1 MSDINV
7 KKLKVPELKDELKR
21 RGLSVQ
27 GLKAELQERL
37 QAALDSEAEAAEA
50 EEEMEEEGEGGG
62 GGEEQEE
69 DGPGPLETPEN
80 GEEEGAGAG
89 ELPESLLLAEE
100 EEEEEEEEPQV
111 AGADKAE
118 AEAPG
123 PGLNGAAPAARP
135 QLEPPAPTVA
145 AAAQASEAEPQR
157 EAEVQAQARAR
168 AAGGGGGMDDD
179 EVVEE
184 EEEEEAESKTGESE
198 SGLGEE
204 EEEEEENGM
213 GEAEGAAPEP
223 ARQQEQA
230 QAQQRAGEEETME
243 LGDGAARA
251 AIKQEPEAAASGPAP
266 APQHSNK
273 GRESQAEQTTDKSKE
288 QNRKGI
294 KRPHEDHGRGYYEY
308 IEENKYR
315 RSKSPQ
321 PPVEEDEEEFDDTVV
336 ALDTYNCDLHFKIN
350 RDRFGAMPLTMEGFA
365 YLWAGGR
372 ASYGVTKGK
381 ICFEVKVTEK
391 IPVKHLPPDQ
401 TDPHE
406 VRVGWSLASYSML
419 LGEEELS
426 VGYSGNG
433 TKCSNCK
440 SEDYGEKFGEND
452 VIGCFLN
459 FDADEVEVSYSKN
472 GQDLGVAFKIG
483 KDSLADRAFF
493 PHVLCHNC
501 AVELNFGQ
509 LDTPYFPIPEGFTFI
524 QQVPLEERVRGPK
537 GPKTKGECEVLMMVG
552 LPGTGKS
559 VWVSKHAA
567 EYPGKYNI
575 LGTNNIMDIMK
586 VLSFKRQKTD
596 RGKLTTLI
604 QQATQCL
611 SKFIEIAARKKR
623 NYILDQ
629 TNVCAAAQRRK
640 MCLFA
645 GFQRKAVVICPSDEE
660 YKERSKKKAE
670 EEGKDVPEHA
680 VLKMKGIFTLP
691 EPGDFLDEVSY
702 AELQK
707 EDAQKLLEKYK
718 EESKTALPP
727 EKKPNTGSGKR
738 AMNRGRS
745 GQRGGMNQYNRGG
758 QRGGRGG
765 YQNRGNYRGGSNR
778 GQYNRRGNQQSR
790 GYAHN
795 QRFTPMVGYNRGGF
809 IERPSFSGRG
819 GSYNHRGAAD
829 NHRGP
834 GSNRG
839 GYGQNFRGR
848 GNRGFNQGY
857 RNENFL
863 QGQGFKQN
871 WSRQQQARLQQFWSQ
886 YSNQYNK
893 DYY

>member
-7 KKLKVPELKDELKR
+7 KKLKVPELKDELKQ

-37 QAALDSEAEAAEA
+37 QAALDSEAAEEA
-50 EEEMEEEGEGGG
+50 EMEG
-62 GGEEQEE
+62 E
-69 DGPGPLETPEN
+69 DGPGPLEAGEN
-80 GEEEGAGAG
+80 GEEEEEAEAGESSCRLE
-89 ELPESLLLAEE
+89 ELPESLLEDEE
-100 EEEEEEEEPQV
+100 EPPQV
-111 AGADKAE
+111 AGGDKAE
-118 AEAPG
+118 PKPPG
-123 PGLNGAAPAARP
+123 PGLNGEQPPHDAPPGGLEAARP
-135 QLEPPAPTVA
+135 QIEPAVVAPT
-145 AAAQASEAEPQR
+145 QASEEPSLPQPG
-157 EAEVQAQARAR
+157 AQALAAR
-168 AAGGGGGMDDD
+168 GGGEMDDD
-179 EVVEE
+179 VAEGGDL
-184 EEEEEAESKTGESE
+184 EAELKTGES
-198 SGLGEE
+198 GLG
-204 EEEEEENGM
+204 EEEEENGM
-213 GEAEGAAPEP
+213 GEALGAAPE
-223 ARQQEQA
+223 RA
-230 QAQQRAGEEETME
+230 QAALPEQRAGEEETME
-243 LGDGAARA
+243 LGDGEARDV
-251 AIKQEPEAAASGPAP
+251 KQEKEAAAPVA
-266 APQHSNK
+266 QHSSK
-273 GRESQAEQTTDKSKE
+273 GKESQVEQTTDKSKE

-372 ASYGVTKGK
+372 ASYGVSKGK
-381 ICFEVKVTEK
+381 ICFELKVTEK

-401 TDPHE
+401 IDPHE
-406 VRVGWSLASYSML
+406 VRIGWSLASYSML
-419 LGEEELS
+419 LGDEELS

-440 SEDYGEKFGEND
+440 SEEYGEKFGEND

-459 FDADEVEVSYSKN
+459 FDTDEVEVSYSKN

-483 KDSLADRAFF
+483 KDNLAGRSLF

-509 LDTPYFPIPEGFTFI
+509 METPYFPLPEGFSFM

-537 GPKTKGECEVLMMVG
+537 GPKTKAECEVLMMVG

-680 VLKMKGIFTLP
+680 VLKMKGIFALP

-707 EDAQKLLEKYK
+707 EDAQKLLEQYK

-727 EKKPNTGSGKR
+727 EKKPNTNSGKR

-809 IERPSFSGRG
+809 IERPSYSGRG

-848 GNRGFNQGY
+848 GNRGYNQGY
-857 RNENFL
+857 RNENFI

>member
-1 MSDINV
+1 
-7 KKLKVPELKDELKR
+7 
-21 RGLSVQ
+21 
-27 GLKAELQERL
+27 
-37 QAALDSEAEAAEA
+37 
-50 EEEMEEEGEGGG
+50 
-62 GGEEQEE
+62 
-69 DGPGPLETPEN
+69 
-80 GEEEGAGAG
+80 
-89 ELPESLLLAEE
+89 
-100 EEEEEEEEPQV
+100 
-111 AGADKAE
+111 
-118 AEAPG
+118 
-123 PGLNGAAPAARP
+123 
-135 QLEPPAPTVA
+135 
-145 AAAQASEAEPQR
+145 
-157 EAEVQAQARAR
+157 
-168 AAGGGGGMDDD
+168 
-179 EVVEE
+179 
-184 EEEEEAESKTGESE
+184 
-198 SGLGEE
+198 
-204 EEEEEENGM
+204 M
-213 GEAEGAAPEP
+213 GEIKFILENSDVFDS
-223 ARQQEQA
+223 
-230 QAQQRAGEEETME
+230 ME
-243 LGDGAARA
+243 D
-251 AIKQEPEAAASGPAP
+251 KQSGG
-266 APQHSNK
+266 K
-273 GRESQAEQTTDKSKE
+273 DSQAEQTTDKGKE
-288 QNRKGI
+288 QNRKGV

-321 PPVEEDEEEFDDTVV
+321 PPVEEDEEEFDDNVV

-381 ICFEVKVTEK
+381 ICFEMKVTEK

-419 LGEEELS
+419 LGEFFNILFAGFLHLLTEVNMHTCFWGEHLISLKVQFVKSGEEELS

-483 KDSLADRAFF
+483 KDDLAGRALF

-509 LDTPYFPIPEGFTFI
+509 KETPYFPIPEGFTFI
-524 QQVPLEERVRGPK
+524 QQVPLEERVRGPR
-537 GPKTKGECEVLMMVG
+537 GPKTKGECEASVLMMVG

-680 VLKMKGIFTLP
+680 VLKMKGIYTLP

-718 EESKTALPP
+718 EES
-727 EKKPNTGSGKR
+727 
-738 AMNRGRS
+738 
-745 GQRGGMNQYNRGG
+745 
-758 QRGGRGG
+758 
-765 YQNRGNYRGGSNR
+765 SNR
-778 GQYNRRGNQQSR
+778 GQYNRRGNQQSH
-790 GYAHN
+790 GYAPN
-795 QRFTPMVGYNRGGF
+795 QRFTPMIGYNRVIAFIARSIKPVEGGF
-809 IERPSFSGRG
+809 AAAAKCLGDTASGILF
-819 GSYNHRGAAD
+819 GAGEIVASTKATEMKTSSKV
-829 NHRGP
+829 RA
-834 GSNRG
+834 SNRTG
-839 GYGQNFRGR
+839 AVS
-848 GNRGFNQGY
+848 
-857 RNENFL
+857 
-863 QGQGFKQN
+863 
-871 WSRQQQARLQQFWSQ
+871 SR
-886 YSNQYNK
+886 
-893 DYY
+893 

>member
-1 MSDINV
+1 MSEINV

-37 QAALDSEAEAAEA
+37 QAALDSEAEV
-50 EEEMEEEGEGGG
+50 EMMEGEGD
-62 GGEEQEE
+62 E
-69 DGPGPLETPEN
+69 GPLEAGEN
-80 GEEEGAGAG
+80 GK
-89 ELPESLLLAEE
+89 EE
-100 EEEEEEEEPQV
+100 EEEEGGHTSVSLDELPEAVLADDVEQEPLLEEEEEED
-111 AGADKAE
+111 AAEIGDKAE
-118 AEAPG
+118 YEGPG
-123 PGLNGAAPAARP
+123 PGLNGAPRSQQQAPRP
-135 QLEPPAPTVA
+135 LVEVQACGEPSPPPPQPQQQQA
-145 AAAQASEAEPQR
+145 AAAETARGTGETIDYELEEEGAESADSEAEP
-157 EAEVQAQARAR
+157 
-168 AAGGGGGMDDD
+168 
-179 EVVEE
+179 
-184 EEEEEAESKTGESE
+184 KTAESE

-204 EEEEEENGM
+204 EEEDEEEEANGM
-213 GEAEGAAPEP
+213 AEAQPHAAPAEP
-223 ARQQEQA
+223 QHQA
-230 QAQQRAGEEETME
+230 GDETME
-243 LGDGAARA
+243 LGNSAVAEAEHRPAEGDVAADV
-251 AIKQEPEAAASGPAP
+251 PEAT
-266 APQHSNK
+266 PQQPSK
-273 GRESQAEQTTDKSKE
+273 DKDSQVEQATNKSKE
-288 QNRKGI
+288 QNRKGV
-294 KRPHEDHGRGYYEY
+294 KRPHEDHGRGYFEY

-315 RSKSPQ
+315 RSKSPL

-372 ASYGVTKGK
+372 ASYGVNKGK
-381 ICFEVKVTEK
+381 ICFEMKVTEK
-391 IPVKHLPPDQ
+391 IPVKHLPADQ
-401 TDPHE
+401 ADPHE

-440 SEDYGEKFGEND
+440 SEEYGEKFGEND

-472 GQDLGVAFKIG
+472 GQDLGVAFKIE
-483 KDSLADRAFF
+483 KDCLAERALF

-501 AVELNFGQ
+501 AVEFNFGQ
-509 LDTPYFPIPEGFTFI
+509 METPYFPVPEGFTFI

-552 LPGTGKS
+552 LPGSGKS

-586 VLSFKRQKTD
+586 VLSFKPQKTD

-680 VLKMKGIFTLP
+680 VLKMKGIFALP
-691 EPGDFLDEVSY
+691 EVGDFLDEVSY
-702 AELQK
+702 AELEK

-718 EESKTALPP
+718 EESKAALPP
-727 EKKPNTGSGKR
+727 EKKPNTNSGKR

-745 GQRGGMNQYNRGG
+745 GQRSGMNQYNRGG

-765 YQNRGNYRGGSNR
+765 YQNRGGNYRGGSNR
-778 GQYNRRGNQQSR
+778 GQFNRRGVQQNR
-790 GYAHN
+790 GYPQN
-795 QRFTPMVGYNRGGF
+795 QRFTPMIGFSRGGF
-809 IERPSFSGRG
+809 IDRGLYSGRG
-819 GSYNHRGAAD
+819 ASYNHRGPAD
-829 NHRGP
+829 
-834 GSNRG
+834 NRG

-848 GNRGFNQGY
+848 GNRGYNQGY
-857 RNENFL
+857 RNENFNL
-863 QGQGFKQN
+863 GQGYKQN
-871 WSRQQQARLQQFWSQ
+871 WNRQQQARLQQFWSQ
-886 YSNQYNK
+886 YSNHYNK

>member
-7 KKLKVPELKDELKR
+7 KKLKVPELKDELKQ

-37 QAALDSEAEAAEA
+37 QAALDSEAQEPDEAALGEGEREPPQQKHQEEEGLEADENGEGEA
-50 EEEMEEEGEGGG
+50 EESLEE
-62 GGEEQEE
+62 
-69 DGPGPLETPEN
+69 P
-80 GEEEGAGAG
+80 
-89 ELPESLLLAEE
+89 PESLLDDDDEEQE
-100 EEEEEEEEPQV
+100 EEEEEEEEPLQAAA
-111 AGADKAE
+111 AGAADKAE
-118 AEAPG
+118 PEPLG
-123 PGLNGAAPAARP
+123 PGLNGAPRG
-135 QLEPPAPTVA
+135 EPA
-145 AAAQASEAEPQR
+145 AAASKVCGEAGSTPSAKAAAKPARGGGEAAADQEAESGDSEAEPK
-157 EAEVQAQARAR
+157 RA
-168 AAGGGGGMDDD
+168 
-179 EVVEE
+179 
-184 EEEEEAESKTGESE
+184 ESE

-204 EEEEEENGM
+204 EEEDDDEENGM
-213 GEAEGAAPEP
+213 ADEP
-223 ARQQEQA
+223 QA
-230 QAQQRAGEEETME
+230 QAAPAKPQEGAGGEEQTME
-243 LGDGAARA
+243 LGDSEARDPPAAP
-251 AIKQEPEAAASGPAP
+251 KPQQQEAPAP
-266 APQHSNK
+266 ALQQSSK
-273 GRESQAEQTTDKSKE
+273 GKESKAEQKTDKSKE
-288 QNRKGI
+288 QNRRGV

-372 ASYGVTKGK
+372 ASYGVNKGK
-381 ICFEVKVTEK
+381 LCFEMKVTEK

-401 TDPHE
+401 IDPHE
-406 VRVGWSLASYSML
+406 VRIGWSLASYSML

-433 TKCSNCK
+433 AKCSNCK
-440 SEDYGEKFGEND
+440 SEEYGEKFGEND

-459 FDADEVEVSYSKN
+459 FDDDEVEVSYSKN

-483 KDSLADRAFF
+483 KDNLADRALF

-501 AVELNFGQ
+501 AVEFNFGQ
-509 LDTPYFPIPEGFTFI
+509 METPYFPVPEGFIFI

-537 GPKTKGECEVLMMVG
+537 GPKTKAECEVLMMVG

-680 VLKMKGIFTLP
+680 VLKMKGIFALP
-691 EPGDFLDEVSY
+691 EAGDFLDEVSY

-718 EESKTALPP
+718 EESKTSLPP
-727 EKKPNTGSGKR
+727 EKKPNTNAGKR
-738 AMNRGRS
+738 GMNRGRS

-790 GYAHN
+790 GYAQN
-795 QRFTPMVGYNRGGF
+795 QRFSPMGGYNRGGF
-809 IERPSFSGRG
+809 VERASYSGRG
-819 GSYNHRGAAD
+819 GSYNHRGGAAD

-848 GNRGFNQGY
+848 GNRGYNQGY
-857 RNENFL
+857 RNENYNL
-863 QGQGFKQN
+863 GQGYKQN
-871 WSRQQQARLQQFWSQ
+871 WNRQQQARLQQFWSQ

>member
-7 KKLKVPELKDELKR
+7 KKLKVPELKDELKQ

-37 QAALDSEAEAAEA
+37 QAALDSEAVVEEA
-50 EEEMEEEGEGGG
+50 EETMEAAAAGEGG
-62 GGEEQEE
+62 EE

-80 GEEEGAGAG
+80 GEEEEDEEEEEEEDEEADAE
-89 ELPESLLLAEE
+89 ELPESLL
-100 EEEEEEEEPQV
+100 EEEEEEEPQV

-118 AEAPG
+118 APG

-135 QLEPPAPTVA
+135 LPGA
-145 AAAQASEAEPQR
+145 AAAAPPQAATTSEA
-157 EAEVQAQARAR
+157 
-168 AAGGGGGMDDD
+168 AAGKTDD
-179 EVVEE
+179 
-184 EEEEEAESKTGESE
+184 A
-198 SGLGEE
+198 
-204 EEEEEENGM
+204 EEEENGT
-213 GEAEGAAPEP
+213 GEAEPGK
-223 ARQQEQA
+223 A
-230 QAQQRAGEEETME
+230 QAPAQERAGEEETME
-243 LGDGAARA
+243 LGSGEARA
-251 AIKQEPEAAASGPAP
+251 ATKPEAAASGPAP
-266 APQHSNK
+266 ALQHSAK
-273 GRESQAEQTTDKSKE
+273 EKEGQAEQTTDKSKE
-288 QNRKGI
+288 QNRKGV

-381 ICFEVKVTEK
+381 ICFEIKVIEK

-406 VRVGWSLASYSML
+406 VRVGWSLDSYSML

-433 TKCSNCK
+433 AKCSNCK

-483 KDSLADRAFF
+483 KDSIADRALF

-509 LDTPYFPIPEGFTFI
+509 METPYFPTPEGFTFI
-524 QQVPLEERVRGPK
+524 QQVALEERVRGPK

-559 VWVSKHAA
+559 LWVSKHAA

-691 EPGDFLDEVSY
+691 ESGDFLDEVTY

-727 EKKPNTGSGKR
+727 EKKPNTSSGKR

-809 IERPSFSGRG
+809 VERPSYSGRG
-819 GSYNHRGAAD
+819 GAYNHRGAAD

-863 QGQGFKQN
+863 QGQGYKQN

>member
-1 MSDINV
+1 MFKERKIKSEAG
-7 KKLKVPELKDELKR
+7 KESKVD
-21 RGLSVQ
+21 
-27 GLKAELQERL
+27 
-37 QAALDSEAEAAEA
+37 QAA
-50 EEEMEEEGEGGG
+50 
-62 GGEEQEE
+62 
-69 DGPGPLETPEN
+69 
-80 GEEEGAGAG
+80 
-89 ELPESLLLAEE
+89 
-100 EEEEEEEEPQV
+100 
-111 AGADKAE
+111 
-118 AEAPG
+118 
-123 PGLNGAAPAARP
+123 
-135 QLEPPAPTVA
+135 
-145 AAAQASEAEPQR
+145 
-157 EAEVQAQARAR
+157 
-168 AAGGGGGMDDD
+168 
-179 EVVEE
+179 
-184 EEEEEAESKTGESE
+184 
-198 SGLGEE
+198 
-204 EEEEEENGM
+204 
-213 GEAEGAAPEP
+213 
-223 ARQQEQA
+223 
-230 QAQQRAGEEETME
+230 
-243 LGDGAARA
+243 
-251 AIKQEPEAAASGPAP
+251 
-266 APQHSNK
+266 
-273 GRESQAEQTTDKSKE
+273 DKSKE
-288 QNRKGI
+288 QNRRGV

-315 RSKSPQ
+315 RSKSPL
-321 PPVEEDEEEFDDTVV
+321 PPVDEDEEEFDDTVV

-372 ASYGVTKGK
+372 ASYGVNKGK
-381 ICFEVKVTEK
+381 ICFEMKVIEK
-391 IPVKHLPPDQ
+391 IPVKHLPADQ

-440 SEDYGEKFGEND
+440 SEEYGEKFGEND
-452 VIGCFLN
+452 VIGCFIN
-459 FDADEVEVSYSKN
+459 FDAGEIEVSYSKN

-483 KDSLADRAFF
+483 KDCLADRALF

-501 AVELNFGQ
+501 AVEFNFGQ
-509 LDTPYFPIPEGFTFI
+509 METPFFPTPEGITFI
-524 QQVPLEERVRGPK
+524 QQVPLEDRVRGPK

-552 LPGTGKS
+552 LPGSGKS

-596 RGKLTTLI
+596 RVKLTTLI

-680 VLKMKGIFTLP
+680 VLKMKGIFALP
-691 EPGDFLDEVSY
+691 EVGDFLDEVSY
-702 AELQK
+702 AELEK

-718 EESKTALPP
+718 EESKAALPP
-727 EKKPNTGSGKR
+727 EKKPNTNAGKR
-738 AMNRGRS
+738 AMNQGRS

-765 YQNRGNYRGGSNR
+765 YQNRGGGGGNYRGGSNR
-778 GQYNRRGNQQSR
+778 GQFNRRGNQQNR
-790 GYAHN
+790 GYPQN
-795 QRFTPMVGYNRGGF
+795 QRFAPMMGYTRGGF
-809 IERPSFSGRG
+809 IDRGSYSGRG
-819 GSYNHRGAAD
+819 GAYNHRGPAD
-829 NHRGP
+829 NHRGH
-834 GSNRG
+834 GHNRG

-848 GNRGFNQGY
+848 GNRGYNQGY
-857 RNENFL
+857 RNESYNL
-863 QGQGFKQN
+863 GQGYKQN
-871 WSRQQQARLQQFWSQ
+871 WNRQQQARLQQFWSQ
-886 YSNQYNK
+886 FSNQYNK

>member
-37 QAALDSEAEAAEA
+37 QAALDSEAEA
-50 EEEMEEEGEGGG
+50 EEEMMEEE
-62 GGEEQEE
+62 EE
-69 DGPGPLETPEN
+69 DGGPGPLETPEN
-80 GEEEGAGAG
+80 GEEELEDEETAGG
-89 ELPESLLLAEE
+89 EE
-100 EEEEEEEEPQV
+100 EEEEEQEPPQL
-111 AGADKAE
+111 AGGDKAE
-118 AEAPG
+118 AQARG
-123 PGLNGAAPAARP
+123 PGLNGASLAAG
-135 QLEPPAPTVA
+135 LEPPAA
-145 AAAQASEAEPQR
+145 AVSQVPAAEEEEESQG
-157 EAEVQAQARAR
+157 EAEVLVR
-168 AAGGGGGMDDD
+168 AAGGGMEDDD
-179 EVVEE
+179 EEE
-184 EEEEEAESKTGESE
+184 EVESKTGES
-198 SGLGEE
+198 GLGD
-204 EEEEEENGM
+204 EEEEENGM
-213 GEAEGAAPEP
+213 GEAEGAVTEP
-223 ARQQEQA
+223 ARVQEQA
-230 QAQQRAGEEETME
+230 QVQAEVQQRAGEEETME
-243 LGDGAARA
+243 LGDGEARA
-251 AIKQEPEAAASGPAP
+251 GGKQEPEAASGPAP
-266 APQHSNK
+266 APQHSSK
-273 GRESQAEQTTDKSKE
+273 GKDSQAEQTTDKGKE
-288 QNRKGI
+288 QNRKGV

-321 PPVEEDEEEFDDTVV
+321 PPVEEDEEEFDDNVV

-381 ICFEVKVTEK
+381 ICFEMKVTEK

-483 KDSLADRAFF
+483 KDDLAGRALF

-509 LDTPYFPIPEGFTFI
+509 KETPYFPIPEGFTFI
-524 QQVPLEERVRGPK
+524 QQVPLEERVRGPR

-680 VLKMKGIFTLP
+680 VLKMKGIYTLP

-727 EKKPNTGSGKR
+727 EKKPNTSSGKR

-790 GYAHN
+790 GYAPN
-795 QRFTPMVGYNRGGF
+795 QRFTPMIGYNRGGF
-809 IERPSFSGRG
+809 IERPSYSGRG
-819 GSYNHRGAAD
+819 GSYNHRGVAD

-871 WSRQQQARLQQFWSQ
+871 WSRQQQAVSNSYFKIVTFKQSRFI
-886 YSNQYNK
+886 YSPVFK
-893 DYY
+893 KHW

>member
-7 KKLKVPELKDELKR
+7 KKLKVSELKDELKQ

-37 QAALDSEAEAAEA
+37 QAALDNET
-50 EEEMEEEGEGGG
+50 EETEMETAGPGD
-62 GGEEQEE
+62 
-69 DGPGPLETPEN
+69 DGPGPLETGEN
-80 GEEEGAGAG
+80 GKEEAAQNSACPE
-89 ELPESLLLAEE
+89 ELPDEDEE
-100 EEEEEEEEPQV
+100 QEPLCKE
-111 AGADKAE
+111 ALGARDKAE
-118 AEAPG
+118 DEAL
-123 PGLNGAAPAARP
+123 GLNGAPPRHLEASRP
-135 QLEPPAPTVA
+135 LVEVQGLGESGPQQQQA
-145 AAAQASEAEPQR
+145 AAAEPARGGGETIDDQFEEEDGVEEAESADSEAEP
-157 EAEVQAQARAR
+157 
-168 AAGGGGGMDDD
+168 
-179 EVVEE
+179 
-184 EEEEEAESKTGESE
+184 KTVESE

-204 EEEEEENGM
+204 EEEEENGM
-213 GEAEGAAPEP
+213 AEAPAHAAPAGP
-223 ARQQEQA
+223 QQQA
-230 QAQQRAGEEETME
+230 GNETME
-243 LGDGAARA
+243 LGQSAEA
-251 AIKQEPEAAASGPAP
+251 EPERREPEVPAP
-266 APQHSNK
+266 APEPQPAIQQSGK
-273 GRESQAEQTTDKSKE
+273 GRESLVEQTADKSKE

-315 RSKSPQ
+315 RSKSPL

-372 ASYGVTKGK
+372 ASYGINKGK
-381 ICFEVKVTEK
+381 VCFEMKVSEK
-391 IPVKHLPPDQ
+391 IPVKHLPADQ

-406 VRVGWSLASYSML
+406 VRVGWSLDSYSML
-419 LGEEELS
+419 LGQEELS
-426 VGYSGNG
+426 IGYSGNG
-433 TKCSNCK
+433 AKCSNCK
-440 SEDYGEKFGEND
+440 SEEYGEKFGEND
-452 VIGCFLN
+452 VIGCFIN

-483 KDSLADRAFF
+483 KDCLADRALF

-501 AVELNFGQ
+501 AVEFNFGQ
-509 LDTPYFPIPEGFTFI
+509 METPYFPIPEDFIFI

-537 GPKTKGECEVLMMVG
+537 GPNTKGECEVLMMVG
-552 LPGTGKS
+552 LPGSGKS
-559 VWVSKHAA
+559 VWVSKQSA

-680 VLKMKGIFTLP
+680 VLKMKGIFALP
-691 EPGDFLDEVSY
+691 EVGDFLDEVSH

-707 EDAQKLLEKYK
+707 EDAQKLLETYK
-718 EESKTALPP
+718 EESKAALPP
-727 EKKPNTGSGKR
+727 EKKPNTNAGKR
-738 AMNRGRS
+738 AMNRGRN

-765 YQNRGNYRGGSNR
+765 YQNRGGNYRGGSNR
-778 GQYNRRGNQQSR
+778 GQFNRRGNQQNHA
-790 GYAHN
+790 YPQN
-795 QRFTPMVGYNRGGF
+795 QRFTPMVAYTRGGF
-809 IERPSFSGRG
+809 IDRGSFSGSG
-819 GSYNHRGAAD
+819 GSYNHRVQAD
-829 NHRGP
+829 NHG
-834 GSNRG
+834 GSGNNRG

-848 GNRGFNQGY
+848 GNRGYNQGY
-857 RNENFL
+857 RNENYNL
-863 QGQGFKQN
+863 SQGYKQN
-871 WSRQQQARLQQFWSQ
+871 WNRQQQARLQQFWSQ

>member
-7 KKLKVPELKDELKR
+7 KKLKVPELKDELKQ

-37 QAALDSEAEAAEA
+37 QAALDSEAVVEEA
-50 EEEMEEEGEGGG
+50 EETMEAAAAGEGG
-62 GGEEQEE
+62 EE

-80 GEEEGAGAG
+80 GEEEEDEEEEEEDEEADAE
-89 ELPESLLLAEE
+89 ELPESLL
-100 EEEEEEEEPQV
+100 EEEEEEEPQV

-118 AEAPG
+118 APG

-135 QLEPPAPTVA
+135 LPGA
-145 AAAQASEAEPQR
+145 AAAAPPQAATTSEA
-157 EAEVQAQARAR
+157 
-168 AAGGGGGMDDD
+168 AAGKTDD
-179 EVVEE
+179 
-184 EEEEEAESKTGESE
+184 A
-198 SGLGEE
+198 
-204 EEEEEENGM
+204 EEEENGT
-213 GEAEGAAPEP
+213 GEAEPGK
-223 ARQQEQA
+223 A
-230 QAQQRAGEEETME
+230 QAPAQERAGEEETME
-243 LGDGAARA
+243 LGSGEARA
-251 AIKQEPEAAASGPAP
+251 ATKPEAAASGPAP
-266 APQHSNK
+266 ALQHSAK
-273 GRESQAEQTTDKSKE
+273 EKEGQAEQTTDKSKE
-288 QNRKGI
+288 QNRKGV

-381 ICFEVKVTEK
+381 ICFEIKVIEK

-406 VRVGWSLASYSML
+406 VRVGWSLDSYSML

-433 TKCSNCK
+433 AKCSNCK

-459 FDADEVEVSYSKN
+459 FDADEV
-472 GQDLGVAFKIG
+472 A
-483 KDSLADRAFF
+483 
-493 PHVLCHNC
+493 
-501 AVELNFGQ
+501 
-509 LDTPYFPIPEGFTFI
+509 
-524 QQVPLEERVRGPK
+524 LEERVRGPK

-559 VWVSKHAA
+559 LWVSKHAA

-691 EPGDFLDEVSY
+691 ESGDFLDEVTY

-727 EKKPNTGSGKR
+727 EKKPNTSSGKR

-758 QRGGRGG
+758 QRGGR
-765 YQNRGNYRGGSNR
+765 GSNR

-809 IERPSFSGRG
+809 VERPSYSGRG
-819 GSYNHRGAAD
+819 GAYNHRGAAD

-863 QGQGFKQN
+863 QGQGYKQN